1 MNYISL
7 THESLHQ
14 HLNTL
19 ANRKQQLE
27 ERLRAH
33 HIEEKFFPS
42 EDSYGEKNYDPVLPK
57 EAGDRLLTLL
67 AVSFAA
73 YNFDDAEKTMDW
85 LKTGEVWKSVS
96 EKEKAFFRD
105 PAPAET
111 EKQELSWRFEGA
123 YMIAWCLQQVNELP
137 SPSGEL
143 GQGLVMQFV
152 QRIPPVG
159 KPVKEFLDQLKF
171 RALPAIIDEK
181 LFYESCMLW
190 FSHQRKADLENSTS
204 VNPRA
209 AFERYPA
216 LAYVLL
222 GKKLNWDELTEVED
236 DEI

>member
-1 MNYISL
+1 M
-7 THESLHQ
+7 
-14 HLNTL
+14 
-19 ANRKQQLE
+19 E
-27 ERLRAH
+27 ERLKAH

-42 EDSYGEKNYDPVLPK
+42 DDSYGEKNYDAVTPTA
-57 EAGDRLLTLL
+57 AGERLLTLL

-85 LKTGEVWKSVS
+85 LKTSEVWKSVS

-105 PAPAET
+105 PAPTET

-123 YMIAWCLQQVNELP
+123 YMIAWTLQLVDELP
-137 SPSGEL
+137 DPSGEL
-143 GQGLVMQFV
+143 AQTHVKQFLIN
-152 QRIPPVG
+152 IPPVG
-159 KPVKEFLDQLKF
+159 KPINDFLKHLKY

-222 GKKLNWDELTEVED
+222 GKKLGWDELTEVED
-236 DEI
+236 ET

>member
-1 MNYISL
+1 M
-7 THESLHQ
+7 
-14 HLNTL
+14 NTL
-19 ANRKQQLE
+19 AKRKQQLE
-27 ERLRAH
+27 ERLKSH

-42 EDSYGEKNYDPVLPK
+42 DDSYGEKNYDTVPP
-57 EAGDRLLTLL
+57 EAAAHRLLTLL

-85 LKTGEVWKSVS
+85 LKTIGVWKSVS

-105 PAPAET
+105 PAPADMV
-111 EKQELSWRFEGA
+111 KQELSWRFEGA
-123 YMIAWCLQQVNELP
+123 YLIAWCLQQVEDLP
-137 SPSGEL
+137 DPSGEL
-143 GQGLVMQFV
+143 SEKHVRQFLQSV
-152 QRIPPVG
+152 PPVG
-159 KPVKEFLDQLKF
+159 KPVDDFLEGLKF

-190 FSHQRKADLENSTS
+190 FAHQRKADLENSTS

-222 GKKLNWDELTEVED
+222 GKKLGWDELTEVEE

>member
-1 MNYISL
+1 M
-7 THESLHQ
+7 
-14 HLNTL
+14 NTL
-19 ANRKQQLE
+19 AKRKQQLE
-27 ERLRAH
+27 ERLKSH

-42 EDSYGEKNYDPVLPK
+42 DDSYGEKNYDPVSPRA
-57 EAGDRLLTLL
+57 AGERLVTLL
-67 AVSFAA
+67 AVSFTA

-85 LKTGEVWKSVS
+85 LKTNEVWKSVS

-105 PAPAET
+105 PAPAEA

-123 YMIAWCLQQVNELP
+123 YMIAWCLQQVSELP
-137 SPSGEL
+137 HPSGEL
-143 GQGLVMQFV
+143 AETHVKQFL
-152 QRIPPVG
+152 QSIPPVG
-159 KPVKEFLDQLKF
+159 KPVQELLDKLKF

-190 FSHQRKADLENSTS
+190 FTHQRKADLENSTS

-222 GKKLNWDELTEVED
+222 GKKLGWDELTEVE
-236 DEI
+236 EEE